1 MKLPD
6 RKNLVAF
13 ARYAAV
19 PLVVFAFFIAF
30 GIAYRLLN
38 LPSADE
44 ELALAKQ
51 YYAEY
56 GYWVVF
62 LAALAEGALFINW
75 YLPGSIVAAF
85 GVAFAAQLGLNVAL
99 VVALIIL
106 GFFLT
111 SIINYAL
118 GRFGWYHLFLKLGL
132 SGPLEKIKARTE
144 RKGLAII
151 FTTYFHPNVG
161 ALTATSAG
169 ILKFPFSK
177 FCAYSLAA
185 LVVWDTAW
193 SLLVVFVGPPILN
206 VLSIWTILLVLAIWI
221 VIRAGKFVREKNAVV
236 PPNVP

>member
-13 ARYAAV
+13 ARHAAV
-19 PLVVFAFFIAF
+19 PLVIFALFVAF
-30 GIAYRLLN
+30 MVVYHLLD

-44 ELALAKQ
+44 ELVLAKQ

-62 LAALAEGALFINW
+62 LAALAEGTLFINW
-75 YLPGSIVAAF
+75 YLPGSVVAAF
-85 GVAFAAQLGLNVAL
+85 GVAFAAQIGLNVVF

-106 GFFLT
+106 GFFIT
-111 SIINYAL
+111 SVINYAL

-151 FTTYFHPNVG
+151 FSTYFHPNVG

-169 ILKFPFSK
+169 ILKFSFPK

-193 SLLVVFVGPPILN
+193 SILTVFVGPPILN
-206 VLSIWTILLVLAIWI
+206 ILSIWTILLMLAVWI
-221 VIRAGKFVREKNAVV
+221 VVRAVSFVRGKNAVV